1 MGLFV
6 VFEGIE
12 GSGKSTQSRALKR
25 RLDRAGY
32 PATLVHEP
40 GGTPIGERL
49 RRWVK
54 GDNDINPMGE
64 LFLFSAARAS
74 LVESV
79 LRPSLRDNHTVICDR
94 YIYSTVAY
102 QSYGRGL
109 DLDTVQRVNAIASG
123 GLEPDLVVLLDIAP
137 EEGLARKAAKRL
149 DRFERE
155 DQAFHRRVRDGYLAL
170 AQQDPERWLVV
181 DSSRSKASLS
191 ETIWVRIERMLRG
204 QPKQIRTGTTP

>member
-32 PATLVHEP
+32 PATLVREP
-40 GGTPIGERL
+40 GGTPTGERV

-54 GDNDINPMGE
+54 GDHDIDPLGE

-74 LVESV
+74 LVDSV
-79 LRPSLRDNHTVICDR
+79 LRPSLRSQHTVICDR

-102 QSYGRGL
+102 QVYGRGL
-109 DLDTVQRVNAIASG
+109 DLDTARQVNAIATG

-137 EEGLARKAAKRL
+137 EEGLARKAAQRL

-155 DQAFHRRVRDGYLAL
+155 SQAFHRRVRDGYLAL
-170 AQQDPERWLVV
+170 ARQDPKRWLVL
-181 DSSRSKASLS
+181 DSSKPRTQLA
-191 ETIWVRIERMLRG
+191 ETVWAQIERMLN
-204 QPKQIRTGTTP
+204 Q